1 MVGTRKWILGFWLCL
16 VLSCGV
22 WVLVQPSLFTAESI
36 ARLLRDYEAHL
47 LLAYLAINLLRGL
60 TLLPGTPLVFAGLIL
75 FPGRHWEV
83 LAISMLGILFASTM
97 LYYFSSYLGFAGQ
110 LKQRFPRQVERVQ
123 EQLEGSRGMLFVF
136 VWAFLPLVS
145 TDVVC
150 CVAGT
155 LRMSFWRFIVAV
167 GAGELILCSIY
178 VFSYLG
184 MPKLL

>member
-1 MVGTRKWILGFWLCL
+1 MVGIKKWILGFWLCL
-16 VLSCGV
+16 VLGCAI
-22 WVLVQPSLFTAESI
+22 WVVLQPSLFTAESI
-36 ARLLRDYEAHL
+36 ALFLRDYEAHL
-47 LLAYLAINLLRGL
+47 LLVYLAVNLLRGF

-75 FPGRHWEV
+75 FPGRHLEV
-83 LAISMLGILFASTM
+83 LAISMVGILFASTM
-97 LYYFSSYLGFAGQ
+97 LYYFSHYLGFAEQ
-110 LKQRFPRQVERVQ
+110 LKRRFPRQVEQVQ

-155 LRMSFWRFIVAV
+155 LRMHFGRFILAV

-184 MPKLL
+184 MPKLF